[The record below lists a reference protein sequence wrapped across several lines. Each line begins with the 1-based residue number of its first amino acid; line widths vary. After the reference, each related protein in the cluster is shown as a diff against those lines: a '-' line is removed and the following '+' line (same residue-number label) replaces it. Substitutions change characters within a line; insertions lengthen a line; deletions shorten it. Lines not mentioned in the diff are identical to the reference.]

1 MNCCGYNVLPI
12 IQQRTKMHKDIEL
25 TRMDN
30 EYDRMSD
37 LLAAEMELVIKNKG
51 PKTATYIMNRLAI
64 EMTARHFIA
73 NKVMFT
79 EEQQQPLLDEFYEC
93 VYDYTKKLLV
103 HGEGLGLF
111 KRKAP

>member
-25 TRMDN
+25 TRMEN
-30 EYDRMSD
+30 EYDRVSD
-37 LLAAEMELVIKNKG
+37 LLAAEMALVIKDKG